1 MLNWCEQF
9 AQTTCQKI
17 DSSAVIFWG
26 PPSITFLFVNGFHPA
41 NIPVSRKFTLSI
53 SWKIFSN
60 EGSKKYC
67 PCLTISFRKESSFLF
82 VFVLHVSFNI
92 NYVHGVLLAW
102 SVFLRFHHLANFL
115 FHPSHLQN
123 LYFHLFHCYHKVNVE
138 DKIMVDY
145 VCSECLID

>member
-1 MLNWCEQF
+1 M
-9 AQTTCQKI
+9 
-17 DSSAVIFWG
+17 
-26 PPSITFLFVNGFHPA
+26 GFIMPM
-41 NIPVSRKFTLSI
+41 IPVSRKFTLSI

-67 PCLTISFRKESSFLF
+67 PACLTISFRKESSFLF

-123 LYFHLFHCYHKVNVE
+123 LYFHLFHCYHKVNV
-138 DKIMVDY
+138 KNKMMVDY
-145 VCSECLID
+145 VCILSVWLINWLARLIWLNTPLRRGEEAHLKIF